1 MTTHTLPSF
10 FVAITAASSALAGC
24 ASAHPS
30 VVSDDLA
37 CAPEDLRS
45 AWWSG
50 EGGFYGYGDLLV
62 DRDTTH
68 VLVADDF
75 RAATLRLSDGQ
86 RAEARSSRLD
96 LLDVAGLRVAMPRMR
111 VDVSGASDLAG
122 ATDVFEIGDETPL
135 VTIPWI
141 APRDEGA
148 YASVLAHVGQS
159 SDRVTMLERVRSAPT
174 AEERIFLRHVRVS
187 DPSDEQR
194 VEITS
199 DLSLGESW
207 GPAPWLLVDEAR
219 EVAFLVYSSDDEAPS
234 VRILRVALA
243 TGVRTASSI
252 VLTEAAPV
260 LGRATIGAPEA
271 SVLDATIS
279 DEGSTLFLTTRDGA
293 LRELDAD
300 TLDEIGAPRSS
311 VLVVANPDT
320 YLPTLRSPVALSPH
334 GAWIAQLDAQGHV
347 AIAPRLGGEMITL
360 PSSAPALDV
369 TDGARGP
376 NAMLVRF
383 LPDGLLVITDAGVE
397 RFRCAE

>member
-1 MTTHTLPSF
+1 MTTRTLPSF
-10 FVAITAASSALAGC
+10 FFAIAAASSALVGC

-111 VDVSGASDLAG
+111 VDASGASDLAG
-122 ATDVFEIGDETPL
+122 ATDVFEIGNETPL
-135 VTIPWI
+135 TTIPWI
-141 APRDEGA
+141 SPRDEGA

-174 AEERIFLRHVRVS
+174 AEERIFLRRVRVS

-207 GPAPWLLVDEAR
+207 GPAPWLLVDETR
-219 EVAFLVYSSDDEAPS
+219 EVAFVVYSSDEARS

-243 TGVRTASSI
+243 TGARTASSLA
-252 VLTEAAPV
+252 LTEAAPV

-300 TLDEIGAPRSS
+300 TLEEIGAPRSS
-311 VLVVANPDT
+311 GLVVANPDT
-320 YLPTLRSPVALSPH
+320 YLPTLRSPVAVSPH

-347 AIAPRLGGEMITL
+347 AIAPRAGGATITL
-360 PSSAPALDV
+360 PSSAPALEV